1 MDGHE
6 TQLHTKQEVAEVV
19 FSGQEPGIKD
29 EQHQVDAE
37 ATMNDAGE
45 LTTYWQ

>member
-1 MDGHE
+1 MDEHE
-6 TQLHTKQEVAEVV
+6 TQLHTKQEVEEIV
-19 FSGQEPGIKD
+19 FSGQQPGKEA

-45 LTTYWQ
+45 LNI